1 MKIERRE
8 RRSRLFLA
16 LLCIL
21 WYNDRDFLR
30 SVNMNTIVAISTSPG
45 IGGIGIIR
53 MSGEKCFEILN
64 QFFVPKK
71 KSGIKGYTMK
81 YGKIV
86 DNSKKVVDEVLVSYF
101 VAPKS
106 YTTENMCEINSHGG
120 KTVMN
125 QILEI
130 CLRNGAVLAE
140 PGEFTK
146 RAFLNGRIDLSQAEA
161 VVDIINSK
169 TEKESKIAIQQ
180 LEGNLSEQIKQIRQK
195 TISLLAD
202 IEVTIDYP
210 EYDVEEVTE
219 SKISDFLKEIDILLD
234 ELEKSFLNGKIL
246 KEGVK
251 VAIIGKP
258 NAGKSSL
265 LNFILKEERAIVTD
279 IEGTTRDSIEEFIS
293 IDGVP
298 LRIIDTAGIR
308 NAKDEVEKIGV
319 EKSLKISEESDII
332 LAMFD
337 ISKALDE
344 EDRKILEIVKP
355 KNAIIILNKIDLEK
369 RLSLTEVS
377 NCGKNIIEI
386 SLKNKIGVDKI
397 YQEISNIFNLNDIAV
412 DGETI
417 VSNNR
422 HKSLI
427 INAHNLVKKSQEII
441 GKGIPIDIL
450 SSYMKEIIEELG
462 KITGESVTE
471 DIINEIFSKFCLGK

>member
-180 LEGNLSEQIKQIRQK
+180 LEGNLSEQNETLLKNTQALQQMKKDTLNEEELKIQQEIDAYRQEQYLMEEQIQLAIQNSQINIRFMGNNMIWPVGKSNTYITSYYGIRQHPILGVVK
-195 TISLLAD
+195 KHSGLDIGNTPYGTPALAAADGVVSFAGVMSGYGNCVMINHGDGVTTLYGHGQKILTELGAQVKQGD
-202 IEVTIDYP
+202 IIMEIGSTGRSTGPHLHFEVRINGSTVNPLTYLQAGQN
-210 EYDVEEVTE
+210 VTE
-219 SKISDFLKEIDILLD
+219 
-234 ELEKSFLNGKIL
+234 
-246 KEGVK
+246 
-251 VAIIGKP
+251 
-258 NAGKSSL
+258 
-265 LNFILKEERAIVTD
+265 
-279 IEGTTRDSIEEFIS
+279 
-293 IDGVP
+293 
-298 LRIIDTAGIR
+298 
-308 NAKDEVEKIGV
+308 
-319 EKSLKISEESDII
+319 
-332 LAMFD
+332 
-337 ISKALDE
+337 
-344 EDRKILEIVKP
+344 
-355 KNAIIILNKIDLEK
+355 
-369 RLSLTEVS
+369 
-377 NCGKNIIEI
+377 
-386 SLKNKIGVDKI
+386 
-397 YQEISNIFNLNDIAV
+397 
-412 DGETI
+412 
-417 VSNNR
+417 
-422 HKSLI
+422 
-427 INAHNLVKKSQEII
+427 
-441 GKGIPIDIL
+441 
-450 SSYMKEIIEELG
+450 
-462 KITGESVTE
+462 
-471 DIINEIFSKFCLGK
+471 